1 MKKQNLGRAF
11 LMAALLVGTFA
22 VAGNDAYAQDGG
34 ALGSGCCRGTSQS
47 DGGGTIGSGTFT
59 SGGMLGSG
67 TATSGGGGGMI
78 GSGTLTEDGGG
89 GTIGSGTRTGL
100 IGPSGGKTAD
110 SSFFYTLMRYFGF

>member
-1 MKKQNLGRAF
+1 MKKQNLVRAF

-22 VAGNDAYAQDGG
+22 VAGNDAYAQDTGNM
-34 ALGSGCCRGTSQS
+34 GSGCCRGTSQS
-47 DGGGTIGSGTFT
+47 DGGGTIGSGTLQS

-67 TATSGGGGGMI
+67 TATGGGGMI
-78 GSGTLTEDGGG
+78 GSGSLTEDGG